1 MGGDPGRLTNMISA
15 AAAETHTFAR
25 VRRNGYD
32 PNEVDA
38 VVSRLVED
46 LHHAESQIEELTEQA
61 AQRRR
66 YGTSNATSGKSPE
79 MKHLVDALS

>member
-1 MGGDPGRLTNMISA
+1 MISA

-38 VVSRLVED
+38 VVSRLVDD
-46 LHHAESQIEELTEQA
+46 LHRAESQIDELTQQA
-61 AQRRR
+61 ATHGRH
-66 YGTSNATSGKSPE
+66 GTSNATSGKSPE
-79 MKHLVDALS
+79 MKHLIDALS